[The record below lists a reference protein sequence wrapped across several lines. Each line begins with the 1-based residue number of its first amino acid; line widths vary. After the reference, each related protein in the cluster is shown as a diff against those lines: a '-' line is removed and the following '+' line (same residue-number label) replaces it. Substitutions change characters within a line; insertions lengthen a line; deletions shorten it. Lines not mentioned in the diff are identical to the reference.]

1 VTSDFER
8 IDVPARGSERELLG
22 AFLDFHRQTLEWKC
36 AGLTPEQL
44 KAAVSS
50 PSPLTLLG
58 LLRHL
63 TEAEQ
68 YWFDVVLLGGSGPG
82 VYEGEDPWVDLDRH
96 SVEEVTRRWQQTCET
111 SRQNAAS
118 VASLDDLAARHRF
131 WDGETVT
138 LRWIMIHMIEEY
150 ARHNGHADFLRE
162 RIDGE
167 TGE

>member
-1 VTSDFER
+1 MSTHFER
-8 IDVPARGSERELLG
+8 TEVPARGGERELLE

-36 AGLTPEQL
+36 SGLTPDQL
-44 KAAVSS
+44 KNAASP

-58 LLRHL
+58 LVRHL
-63 TEAEQ
+63 SEAEH
-68 YWFDVVLLGGSGPG
+68 YWFDTVLLGGSQSA
-82 VYEGEDPWVDLDRH
+82 VYGDEDPWSELDTHTVD
-96 SVEEVTRRWQQTCET
+96 EVFRRWKQSCDA
-111 SRQNAAS
+111 SRRNVAS
-118 VASLDDLAARHRF
+118 VPSCDHPAGRARF

-138 LRWIMIHMIEEY
+138 LRWILIHMIEEY